1 MVLLLTSRCCFL
13 SLRFFSSLSLSPS
26 PSFWSCSSFFL
37 VGIDVTVFLS
47 FLLCPSVRCVSLTL
61 CLFLS
66 VFSLFLASRPSP
78 SVWLLVLLSGS
89 VPHCPS
95 LSPLCFSLSLSLSLL
110 LSLALSLSLSLS
122 LSPSLWFTLFVS
134 GAGPFVSLFLSQFT
148 V

>member
-1 MVLLLTSRCCFL
+1 MVLLHTSRCCFL
-13 SLRFFSSLSLSPS
+13 SLRFFFLSLSLSPS

-37 VGIDVTVFLS
+37 VGIDVTVCLS
-47 FLLCPSVRCVSLTL
+47 FLLCPSVRSVSLTL

-122 LSPSLWFTLFVS
+122 L
-134 GAGPFVSLFLSQFT
+134 FVSLFLVYSVCLWCWSLRLT
-148 V
+148 VFLSF